1 MVQRFSLLFLA
12 LVLAGFPLLLTST
25 ANAQEAV
32 KFNSLE
38 IDLWP
43 EYDKPSLL
51 VINRGILA
59 SGISLPAQVT
69 FRIPAAAGSPTAAAS
84 GATLDSVADTESTVK
99 INGEWADV
107 SFLATGPAIQLEYY
121 DPGLKKEGDA
131 RSFTFIWPGSYA
143 VESLSIQVQQPIDA
157 TQMQIKPAL
166 DQGAAGQDGL
176 VYFNKEIGALAAGE
190 QLSIEVSYQKTTD
203 TLSAP
208 SLPVEPSAPITSSG
222 DLRGNM
228 MTALLIAIGALGVI
242 LIVGGGWWYWQ
253 SGRSPVGRA
262 NRAGPRRRKPAS
274 AREAASSPAGGYI
287 YCHNCGKRAGPGDR
301 FCRTCGTKLRI
312 E

>member
-1 MVQRFSLLFLA
+1 LKFSLLFLVLA
-12 LVLAGFPLLLTST
+12 LVCFPLLPPK

-43 EYDKPSLL
+43 EYDRPSLL

-59 SGISLPAQVT
+59 SSVTLPAQLTV
-69 FRIPAAAGSPTAAAS
+69 RIPAAAGSPTALAS
-84 GATLDSVADTESTVK
+84 GATLDSVADTEANVK
-99 INGEWADV
+99 IDGEWAEV
-107 SFLATGPAIQLEYY
+107 SFLATGPAIQMEYY

-131 RSFTFIWPGSYA
+131 RSFTFIWPGTYA
-143 VESLSIQVQQPIDA
+143 VDSLSIQVQQPIDA
-157 TQMQIKPAL
+157 TQMQIKPAF
-166 DQGAAGQDGL
+166 DPGAAGQDGL
-176 VYFNKEIGALAAGE
+176 VYYNKEVGALAAGE
-190 QLSIEVSYQKTTD
+190 QLSIEVGYQKSTD

-208 SLPVEPSAPITSSG
+208 SLPVEPSAPVTSSG

-242 LIVGGGWWYWQ
+242 LIVGGGLWYWQ
-253 SGRSPVGRA
+253 SGRSQVGRA
-262 NRAGPRRRKPAS
+262 NRVAPRRRKPAS
-274 AREAASSPAGGYI
+274 SKEAGSGPAGGFI

-301 FCRTCGTKLRI
+301 FCRTCGTKLRM